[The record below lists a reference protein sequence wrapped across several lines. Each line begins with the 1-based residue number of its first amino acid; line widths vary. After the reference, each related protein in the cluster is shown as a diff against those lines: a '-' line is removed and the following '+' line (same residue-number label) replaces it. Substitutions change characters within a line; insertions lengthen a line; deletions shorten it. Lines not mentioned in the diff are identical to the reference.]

1 MSEQNETEER
11 KPVTEEDMAKIQ
23 WVMQLYGFI
32 KNLQRSI
39 EKKEQS
45 RRYIAIFVSG
55 AMSYFVIK
63 ILHQVMETQSD
74 VIVFFG
80 AFVVLCLHYVI
91 DQFSKAY
98 KEAIAFKGY
107 ARALMDLENERIELG
122 LEEADLGFDGLD
134 QGDDEDEEEK

>member
-1 MSEQNETEER
+1 MSDNTNTEER

-80 AFVVLCLHYVI
+80 AFVVLCLHYII
-91 DQFSKAY
+91 DQFGRAY

-107 ARALMDLENERIELG
+107 AKALMDLENERIELG
-122 LEEADLGFDGLD
+122 IEESDLGFDGLD
-134 QGDDEDEEEK
+134 QGDEEEK